1 MFQHLL
7 FFLQNLVGNVIGNRM
22 EVDQEIVIIPVK
34 DAELLE
40 AYSTS
45 HGVTTIHLNNNSSEA
60 VVCKIC
66 SLKVTSMAA
75 LERHQKAKH
84 QNISFSCAECGISK
98 DSRRKLTDHLITHKT
113 FICPN
118 CDKVMSLHSKSS
130 HMKTCRGQG
139 SKEKIPIF

>member
-1 MFQHLL
+1 MEA
-7 FFLQNLVGNVIGNRM
+7 VADDDM

-45 HGVTTIHLNNNSSEA
+45 HGVTTIHLNNNSKPSEA
-60 VVCKIC
+60 VVREIC

-84 QNISFSCAECGISK
+84 QKISFSFAECGISK
-98 DSRRKLTDHLITHKT
+98 DSHRSPNNSQNFHLPKL
-113 FICPN
+113 
-118 CDKVMSLHSKSS
+118 
-130 HMKTCRGQG
+130 
-139 SKEKIPIF
+139 